1 MLGGRRDVGG
11 DGWPSSLLALLSP
24 TLGSALCAELPSPSQ
39 MEEAPGHGGLL
50 PEHHAAPGPP
60 AVLYPPHTP
69 SARPALRHAAGCG
82 PGRDPVRF
90 PWADP
95 NAELSPA
102 PATFLI

>member
-1 MLGGRRDVGG
+1 MGG

-60 AVLYPPHTP
+60 AVLYPPPHPLCTP
-69 SARPALRHAAGCG
+69 STTPRCGLWTREGSGALPLGRPQCG
-82 PGRDPVRF
+82 AQPCTCHFFNIGSKSD
-90 PWADP
+90 
-95 NAELSPA
+95 
-102 PATFLI
+102 